1 MSKTEKIWIFVFISI
16 IALIYFFSPPLYLT
30 IELTAKPQG
39 VQEFYVVTSSRKF
52 GLIHSGGSTR
62 VDQRMI
68 PVNQK
73 VRIPLLRSKMNW
85 FNPIS
90 VNFHHP
96 EYFWEIKRT
105 NNRYFMPKVQA
116 TPIAWVDVLANSPRW
131 EIEVPSYQYGS
142 EEHKK
147 FSADLDAHRIVFF
160 SHVQGHLNNMTR
172 SNNKFLKVLKRNSAP
187 DDYQKSIAVLEQIVM
202 EFDKQLPEKINT
214 LVEPSDFLLT
224 YIQKQIDETHLA
236 LDEIHQTID

>member
-1 MSKTEKIWIFVFISI
+1 
-16 IALIYFFSPPLYLT
+16 
-30 IELTAKPQG
+30 
-39 VQEFYVVTSSRKF
+39 
-52 GLIHSGGSTR
+52 
-62 VDQRMI
+62 
-68 PVNQK
+68 
-73 VRIPLLRSKMNW
+73 
-85 FNPIS
+85 
-90 VNFHHP
+90 
-96 EYFWEIKRT
+96 
-105 NNRYFMPKVQA
+105 MPKVQA

-131 EIEVPSYQYGS
+131 EIEVSSYQYGS

-160 SHVQGHLNNMTR
+160 SYVQGHLNNMTR
-172 SNNKFLKVLKRNSAP
+172 SNNKFLKVLKRNSTP

-214 LVEPSDFLLT
+214 LVEPNDLLQKYIQK